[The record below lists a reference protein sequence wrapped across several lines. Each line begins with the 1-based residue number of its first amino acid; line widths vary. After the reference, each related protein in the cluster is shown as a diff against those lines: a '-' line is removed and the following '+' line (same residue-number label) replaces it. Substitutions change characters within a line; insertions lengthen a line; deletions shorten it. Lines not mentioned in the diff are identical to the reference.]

1 MFYVSTYEKAFAF
14 HHEEGGY
21 YVTTWTLKDY
31 QSFKTLPE
39 ARHALRKEQSS
50 AEEVYRWVEP
60 GEDFLAYGGRGEEYL
75 VYIEE
80 TLGEN
85 AVEDEPYC

>member
-1 MFYVSTYEKAFAF
+1 MFYVSTYEKGFAF
-14 HHEEGGY
+14 HPEEGGY
-21 YVTTWTLKDY
+21 FVTTWTLKDY
-31 QSFKTLPE
+31 KPFTTLSE
-39 ARHALRKEQSS
+39 ARHDLRKEQSF
-50 AEEVYRWVEP
+50 AKEFYPMVEL
-60 GEDFLAYGGRGEEYL
+60 GEDFLAYGGRDDMYL